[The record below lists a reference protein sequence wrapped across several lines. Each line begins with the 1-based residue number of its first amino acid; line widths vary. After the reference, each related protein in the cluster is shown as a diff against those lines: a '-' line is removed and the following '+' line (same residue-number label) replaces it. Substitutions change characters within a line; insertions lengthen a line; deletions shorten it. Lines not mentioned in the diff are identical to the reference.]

1 MLNIAICDDRQDQLD
16 LIYASLNRY
25 VSEHSEFR
33 MMATAYRGAMAFIDA
48 IEKIGAPD
56 IALLDVCMPGFLGTD
71 IARELRKRRAET
83 EIVFLTVSDE
93 FAVDAFALKA
103 AHYLLKPYKQSEFN
117 EAMDRA
123 VSKLKILDPKRLAI
137 RVEGGE
143 IYLVELPK
151 ILYIESAAHDQVIH
165 LSEGTLTESRRGLA
179 RLQEELDKLSPG
191 QFVSP
196 YKGYILNLAAVRS
209 IEVDRITLLNGERLP
224 LAKRNF
230 RELRDKYLD
239 YTFGEKKP

>member
-1 MLNIAICDDRQDQLD
+1 
-16 LIYASLNRY
+16 
-25 VSEHSEFR
+25 
-33 MMATAYRGAMAFIDA
+33 
-48 IEKIGAPD
+48 
-56 IALLDVCMPGFLGTD
+56 
-71 IARELRKRRAET
+71 
-83 EIVFLTVSDE
+83 
-93 FAVDAFALKA
+93 
-103 AHYLLKPYKQSEFN
+103 
-117 EAMDRA
+117 MDRA

-143 IYLVELPK
+143 IYLVELLK